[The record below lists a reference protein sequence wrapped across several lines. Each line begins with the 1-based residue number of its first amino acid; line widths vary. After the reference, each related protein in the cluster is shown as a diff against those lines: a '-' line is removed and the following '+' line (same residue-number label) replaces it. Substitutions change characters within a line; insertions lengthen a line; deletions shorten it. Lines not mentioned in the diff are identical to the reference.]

1 MITIKYKILVG
12 YEQTHTERSQ
22 KTPVNELKNRL
33 FHDITLVKSSEEKLK
48 SLKFPIRCEKR
59 NMMNLAIATT
69 TEKVEKSC
77 DGILIAAMRINN
89 DPYTTTF
96 AEANVKIYFSPHQSS
111 RSCPSPVLLK
121 VYALPSG
128 LQMASDEFFT
138 IDEFVEF
145 LVASQHYAVVMV
157 RVLHRISAGGNMLV
171 LLRRQLPVSV
181 PSSNTSMETWQK
193 TFGNLFEL
201 GEGVRQERTWKG
213 IATLLV
219 LMFVCSLIG
228 LASHLFT
235 PGGDSLTQDDN
246 GKFQGITLLPNRICT
261 QLRWKGKKLPAF
273 LSKDKEEENSML
285 LISYT
290 DRKSY
295 PSVIQ
300 QKCSKTNEKQLP
312 TFILFVWDKETRE
325 LKQMDDETEQNVYPN
340 EDHAIGSSRFSL
352 QEKIASFLEQCA
364 TSV

>member
-1 MITIKYKILVG
+1 
-12 YEQTHTERSQ
+12 
-22 KTPVNELKNRL
+22 
-33 FHDITLVKSSEEKLK
+33 
-48 SLKFPIRCEKR
+48 
-59 NMMNLAIATT
+59 
-69 TEKVEKSC
+69 
-77 DGILIAAMRINN
+77 MR
-89 DPYTTTF
+89 YW
-96 AEANVKIYFSPHQSS
+96 
-111 RSCPSPVLLK
+111 
-121 VYALPSG
+121 
-128 LQMASDEFFT
+128 
-138 IDEFVEF
+138 
-145 LVASQHYAVVMV
+145 
-157 RVLHRISAGGNMLV
+157 
-171 LLRRQLPVSV
+171 RRQLPVSV

-261 QLRWKGKKLPAF
+261 QLRWFVMRFYFGLSQLTVWWSRKGKKLPAF

-325 LKQMDDETEQNVYPN
+325 LKQMDDETEQNVGKNILRMYSCN
-340 EDHAIGSSRFSL
+340 
-352 QEKIASFLEQCA
+352 K
-364 TSV
+364 SVF